1 MEPDAT
7 ASDGRLS
14 LLVETKTLL
23 GTLPIGGPR
32 MRPEIVIVI
41 GELAGMVAPV
51 GDELCTPL
59 VIARDVAVPLF

>member
-7 ASDGRLS
+7 ASDPAVS

-23 GTLPIGGPR
+23 ATLPIGGPR

-51 GDELCTPL
+51 GDVL
-59 VIARDVAVPLF
+59 

>member
-7 ASDGRLS
+7 ASDPAVS

-23 GTLPIGGPR
+23 ATLLIGGPR

-51 GDELCTPL
+51 GDVL
-59 VIARDVAVPLF
+59 